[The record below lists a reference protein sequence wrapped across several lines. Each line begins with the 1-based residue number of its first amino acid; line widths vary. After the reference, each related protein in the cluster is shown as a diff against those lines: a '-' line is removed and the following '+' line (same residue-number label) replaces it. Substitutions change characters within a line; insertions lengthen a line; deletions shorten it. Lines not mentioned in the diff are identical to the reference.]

1 MRDIKLINIL
11 KTFSKEEMKLF
22 GKFVASPFHNSGK
35 NCMPLLKMLSKAH
48 PDFKTGNFSY
58 ENIHKKLYPGKK
70 FNKQVTWNLT
80 SAMETMAKEFLK
92 QLALRKNK
100 FTSMELAISEFSS
113 RKLVNNYS
121 QTMGEMEKFLEAGGI
136 DYEYFDKKVHLEN
149 YKSDYCFLIDMLQL
163 KGDST
168 LKSCEYQ
175 ILLFLRNTVG
185 GLRDMK
191 ILEEFHNYRYDVNI
205 PFEFAKNLKLENI
218 VDYANKN
225 KFEYAYLIEI
235 YYHSLMMLLEPHKM
249 NHMYKFRE
257 LYEAHYRKLAK
268 GEQGNMMHW
277 LINYCLYNIELDE
290 SKLRRIVFELNIFRL
305 NEGLAFYPGELFS
318 KVVFLQILASAL
330 DVNETEWALSFIREY
345 TSKLLPDIQ
354 DSMSC
359 MAYALLY
366 FHTKD
371 YRKVIE
377 NINKVEFIDI
387 RDKLQ
392 TRVLSAKSYYE
403 LGETEIELNIIDS
416 LKHFIIN
423 NASVS
428 EIMRINIHNFLKY
441 LQKLVLIKESVN
453 IVEMG
458 MLRNEIEKNKEVSQ
472 KKWLLEKL
480 SELENKK

>member
-35 NCMPLLKMLSKAH
+35 NCMPLFKLLGKSH
-48 PDFKTGNFSY
+48 PDFKSGDFTY
-58 ENIHKKLYPGKK
+58 ENIHEKLYPGRK
-70 FNKQVTWNLT
+70 FNKQVAWNLT

-100 FTSMELAISEFSS
+100 FTAMELALSEFSS

-149 YKSDYCFLIDMLQL
+149 YKNDYCFLIDKHQL
-163 KGDST
+163 KGEPT

-175 ILLFLRNTVG
+175 IMLFLRNTVG

-205 PFEFAKNLKLENI
+205 PYEFAKNLKLENI
-218 VDYANKN
+218 VVYANKN
-225 KFEYAYLIEI
+225 NFEYAYLIEI
-235 YYHSLMMLLEPHKM
+235 YYHSLMMLLEPRKIQ
-249 NHMYKFRE
+249 HMYKFRE
-257 LYEAHYRKLAK
+257 LYETHYRKLAK

-318 KVVFLQILASAL
+318 KVIYLQILNSAL
-330 DVNETEWALSFIREY
+330 DVNETEWALNFIKDY
-345 TSKLLPDIQ
+345 TSKLLPEIQ
-354 DSMSC
+354 DSMRC
-359 MAYALLY
+359 MAYAFLY

-377 NINKVEFIDI
+377 NLNQVEFIDI

-392 TRVLSAKSYYE
+392 TRVVSAKSYYE
-403 LGETEIELNIIDS
+403 LDETETVLNIVDS
-416 LKHFIIN
+416 SKHFLIN
-423 NASVS
+423 NPLVS
-428 EIMRINIHNFLKY
+428 ETVRIYVHNFFKY
-441 LQKLVLIKESVN
+441 LQKLVLIKEGKESVELG
-453 IVEMG
+453 ILKKDIDKVK
-458 MLRNEIEKNKEVSQ
+458 EISGKQ
-472 KKWLLEKL
+472 WLLEKIT
-480 SELENKK
+480 ELENKK